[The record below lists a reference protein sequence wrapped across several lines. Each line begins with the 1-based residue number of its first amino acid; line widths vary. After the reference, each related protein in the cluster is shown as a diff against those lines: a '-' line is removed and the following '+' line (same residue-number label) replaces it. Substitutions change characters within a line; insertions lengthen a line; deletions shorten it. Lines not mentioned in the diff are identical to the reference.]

1 MKKWSKACALLS
13 TILFIQAITACG
25 YFAPQDGDTSGEGDN
40 PAATVQQM
48 QPEGEATEQLE
59 LPTPTAEVPPT
70 PLGAAAILTGLG
82 EVAEPA
88 PRLIGRS
95 PAGTATLGLNESVEL
110 FFDQPM
116 NPNVTGDAFAFVD
129 EDGEPI
135 PGRIEWPQPRIL
147 RFTPEQV
154 LTIGSQYNVIL
165 NESAAAASGMTLVEA
180 VSLDLFTI
188 GDLEVNSVS
197 PADNSTDVATDSAV
211 TVIFSLSLIHI

>member
-13 TILFIQAITACG
+13 TVLFIQAITACG
-25 YFAPQDGDTSGEGDN
+25 YFAPQDGDTSGEGEN

-59 LPTPTAEVPPT
+59 LPTPTAEVPPP

-116 NPNVTGDAFAFVD
+116 NPNTTGDAFAFVD

-135 PGRIEWPQPRIL
+135 PCLLYTSPSPRDGL
-147 RFTPEQV
+147 LSRMP
-154 LTIGSQYNVIL
+154 S
-165 NESAAAASGMTLVEA
+165 SA
-180 VSLDLFTI
+180 
-188 GDLEVNSVS
+188 
-197 PADNSTDVATDSAV
+197 
-211 TVIFSLSLIHI
+211 